1 MKTTIEKNRML
12 LDFMGEKPRM
22 IGPDLYAWSE
32 QPFFYCSYNTPEEV
46 MDAVAKYIK
55 YHEDFSC
62 LMPVLEKIC
71 RTKIGDGEKTVE
83 YAYPY
88 TFGMLSEDGKIMV
101 RLHGFPVH
109 LADTLL
115 EATYEAVCEA
125 VEHIIQKQIR
135 SFINKVYVD
144 EMA

>member
-1 MKTTIEKNRML
+1 ML

-22 IGPDLYAWSE
+22 IGPDDYVWNDS
-32 QPFFYCSYNTPEEV
+32 PFFYCRENNPDKV
-46 MDAVAKYIK
+46 MDYMAEYAKY
-55 YHEDFSC
+55 DSDWTW
-62 LMPVLEKIC
+62 LMRVLEKIC
-71 RTKIGDGEKTVE
+71 RTKIGDGEKFVD

-115 EATYEAVCEA
+115 EATYEAVCEV
-125 VEHIIQKQIR
+125 VEHIIQ
-135 SFINKVYVD
+135 NKLV
-144 EMA
+144 